1 MARVGFIGL
10 GIMGDP
16 MCRNL
21 IAAGHDVTVH
31 NRSRGKMAPLVA
43 AGAKGAASVAD
54 LVDRSEVV
62 ITMLSDPAAVR
73 EVAAGQDGILF
84 ALAPGKTYIDMSTVS
99 PESSREIAAMTKRA
113 GADFLEAP
121 VLGSRKPAAEKTLVI
136 LAGGDDAVATRMEP
150 LLLSMGSKV
159 VYMGEVGA
167 AAHMKLIINQMM
179 GTILCVFA
187 EAALTG
193 MAAGLPAERILEVVQ
208 SSVVACPAV
217 RLKGTDMLGDR
228 AFAVQFP
235 LKHAHKDLRLAV
247 MAGDAA
253 GVPTPVTAAAHQL
266 FSIARER
273 GFGDHDISAVLR
285 ALTAR

>member
-1 MARVGFIGL
+1 MARVGFIGV

-21 IAAGHDVTVH
+21 LAAGHEVTVH
-31 NRSRGKMAPLVA
+31 NRSREKMVPLVA
-43 AGAKGAASVAD
+43 AGATGAPSVAE
-54 LVDRSEVV
+54 LVARSDVV

-73 EVAAGQDGILF
+73 EVATAQDGILLS
-84 ALAPGKTYIDMSTVS
+84 LAPGKTYIDMSTVS
-99 PESSREIAAMTKRA
+99 PESSREIAAMAKKA
-113 GADFLEAP
+113 GAEYLEAP
-121 VLGSRKPAAEKTLVI
+121 VLGSRRPAAERTLVI
-136 LAGGDDAVATRMEP
+136 LAGGDAAVAKRMEP
-150 LLLSMGSKV
+150 LLLAMGSRV
-159 VYMGEVGA
+159 VYMGDVGA
-167 AAHMKLIINQMM
+167 AAHMKLIVNQMM

-193 MAAGLPAERILEVVQ
+193 MAAGLPAERILDVVQ

-217 RLKGTDMLGDR
+217 QIKGKDMLGDR

-285 ALTAR
+285 ALTGR

>member
-10 GIMGDP
+10 GMMGDP

-21 IAAGHDVTVH
+21 MAAGHDVTVY
-31 NRSRGKMAPLVA
+31 NRSREKMAPLVA
-43 AGAKGAASVAD
+43 AGAKGAASVTR
-54 LVDRSEVV
+54 LVEESEVV

-73 EVAAGQDGILF
+73 EVAAGQGGIIF
-84 ALAPGKTYIDMSTVS
+84 ALSPGKTYIDMSTVS
-99 PESSREIAAMTKRA
+99 PESSREIAAMTRRM
-113 GADFLEAP
+113 GADYLEAP
-121 VLGSRKPAAEKTLVI
+121 VLGSRKPAAEKALVI
-136 LAGGDDAVATRMEP
+136 LAGGDAAVAKRMEP
-150 LLLSMGSKV
+150 LLLAMGSKV
-159 VYMGEVGA
+159 VHLGDVGA
-167 AAHMKLIINQMM
+167 AAHMKLIINQML

-193 MAAGLPAERILEVVQ
+193 MAAGLSAERMLEVIQ
-208 SSVVACPAV
+208 GSVVACPAV
-217 RLKGTDMLGDR
+217 QAKGRDMLGSR

-247 MAGDAA
+247 LAGDAA

-273 GFGDHDISAVLR
+273 GFGEHDVSAVLR

>member
-1 MARVGFIGL
+1 MARVGFVGL

-21 IAAGHDVTVH
+21 MAAGHDVTVY
-31 NRSRGKMAPLVA
+31 NRSREKMEPLLA
-43 AGAKGAASVAD
+43 AGAKGAASVAE
-54 LVDRSEVV
+54 LVERCEVA

-73 EVAAGQDGILF
+73 EVAGGQSGILF
-84 ALAPGKTYIDMSTVS
+84 ALSPGKTYIDMSTVS
-99 PESSREIAAMTKRA
+99 PETSRELAASVKRK

-121 VLGSRKPAAEKTLVI
+121 VLGSRRPAAEKTLVI
-136 LAGGDDAVATRMEP
+136 LAGGDAVVAKRMEP
-150 LLLSMGSKV
+150 LLLAMGSRV
-159 VYMGEVGA
+159 VYMGDVGS

-193 MAAGLPAERILEVVQ
+193 LAAGLRAERMLDVIQ
-208 SSVVACPAV
+208 SSVVACPAIQV
-217 RLKGTDMLGDR
+217 KGSDMLGGR
-228 AFAVQFP
+228 EFAVQFP

>member
-1 MARVGFIGL
+1 MARVGFVGL

-21 IAAGHDVTVH
+21 MAAGHELTVY
-31 NRSRGKMAPLVA
+31 NRSREKMEPLVA
-43 AGAKGAASVAD
+43 AGAKGAASVAE
-54 LVDRSEVV
+54 LVERSEIA
-62 ITMLSDPAAVR
+62 ITMLSGPAAVR
-73 EVAAGQDGILF
+73 EVAGGQNGILF

-99 PESSREIAAMTKRA
+99 PETSREIAAAAKRK

-136 LAGGDDAVATRMEP
+136 LAGGDAAVATRVEP
-150 LLLSMGSKV
+150 LLLAMGSRV
-159 VYMGEVGA
+159 VYMGDVGA

-193 MAAGLPAERILEVVQ
+193 LAAGLRAERMLDVIQ
-208 SSVVACPAV
+208 SSAVACPAI
-217 RLKGTDMLGDR
+217 RFKGADMLGAR
-228 AFAVQFP
+228 EFAVQFP
-235 LKHAHKDLRLAV
+235 LRHAHKDLRLAV
-247 MAGDAA
+247 MAGDTA

-273 GFGDHDISAVLR
+273 GFGDHDVSAVLR
-285 ALTAR
+285 ALTGR

>member
-1 MARVGFIGL
+1 MARVGFVGL
-10 GIMGDP
+10 GTMGDP

-21 IAAGHDVTVH
+21 LADGHDLTVY
-31 NRSRGKMAPLVA
+31 NRSREKMEPLVV
-43 AGAKGAASVAD
+43 AGAKGAASLSD
-54 LVDRSEVV
+54 LVGRSEVV
-62 ITMLSDPAAVR
+62 ITMLADTAAVR
-73 EVAAGQDGILF
+73 EVAAGQDGIVF
-84 ALAPGKTYIDMSTVS
+84 ALTPGKTYIDMSTVS

-113 GADFLEAP
+113 GADYLEAP

-136 LAGGDDAVATRMEP
+136 LTGGDAAVAQRMEP
-150 LLLSMGSKV
+150 VLLAMGSRV
-159 VYMGEVGA
+159 VYMGDVGA
-167 AAHMKLIINQMM
+167 AAHMKLIVNQIL

-187 EAALTG
+187 EAGLTG
-193 MAAGLPAERILEVVQ
+193 MAAGLRAERMLDVLQ
-208 SSVVACPAV
+208 SSVVACPAIQV
-217 RLKGTDMLGDR
+217 KGADMLGGR

-273 GFGDHDISAVLR
+273 GFGDHDVSAVLR

>member
-21 IAAGHDVTVH
+21 MAAGHDVTVY
-31 NRSRGKMAPLVA
+31 NRSREKMAPLVA
-43 AGAKGAASVAD
+43 AGARGAASPAE
-54 LVDRSEVV
+54 LVERSEVA

-73 EVAAGQDGILF
+73 EVAAGQNGILF
-84 ALAPGKTYIDMSTVS
+84 ALSPGKTYIDMSTVS
-99 PESSREIAAMTKRA
+99 PETSRELAAMAKRA

-121 VLGSRKPAAEKTLVI
+121 VLGSRKPAVEKALVI
-136 LAGGDDAVATRMEP
+136 LAGGDAAVAKRMEP
-150 LLLSMGSKV
+150 LLLAMGSRV
-159 VYMGEVGA
+159 VYMGDVGA
-167 AAHMKLIINQMM
+167 AAHMKLIVNQMM

-193 MAAGLPAERILEVVQ
+193 LAAGLRAERMLDVIR

-217 RLKGTDMLGDR
+217 EIKGQDMLGGR
-228 AFAVQFP
+228 EFAVQFP

-247 MAGDAA
+247 VAGDAA

-285 ALTAR
+285 ALTGR

>member
-21 IAAGHDVTVH
+21 LAAGHDVTVF
-31 NRSRGKMAPLVA
+31 NRSREKMAPLVA

-54 LVDRSEVV
+54 LVERTEVA

-73 EVAAGQDGILF
+73 EVAAGQNGILF
-84 ALAPGKTYIDMSTVS
+84 ALSPGKTYIDMSTVS
-99 PESSREIAAMTKRA
+99 PETSRELAAMTKRT

-121 VLGSRKPAAEKTLVI
+121 VLGSRKPAAERTLVI
-136 LAGGDDAVATRMEP
+136 LAGGDAAVAQRMEP
-150 LLLSMGSKV
+150 LLLAMGSRV
-159 VYMGEVGA
+159 VFMGAAGA
-167 AAHMKLIINQMM
+167 AAHMKLIVNQVM

-193 MAAGLPAERILEVVQ
+193 LAAGLDAERMLDVLQ
-208 SSVVACPAV
+208 SSVVACPAIGI
-217 RLKGTDMLGDR
+217 KGKDMLGGR
-228 AFAVQFP
+228 EFAAQFP

-273 GFGDHDISAVLR
+273 GFGDHDLSAVLR
-285 ALTAR
+285 ALTTR

>member
-1 MARVGFIGL
+1 MARVGFVGL
-10 GIMGDP
+10 GTMGDP

-21 IAAGHDVTVH
+21 LAAGHDLTVY
-31 NRSRGKMAPLVA
+31 NRSREKMGPLVA
-43 AGAKGAASVAD
+43 AGAKGAESLAG
-54 LVDRSEVV
+54 LVDRSDVV

-73 EVAAGQDGILF
+73 EVAAGEDGIVF

-113 GADFLEAP
+113 GADYLEAP

-136 LAGGDDAVATRMEP
+136 LTGGDAAVAQRMEP
-150 LLLSMGSKV
+150 VLLAMGSRV
-159 VYMGEVGA
+159 VYMGDVGA
-167 AAHMKLIINQMM
+167 AAHMKLIVNQIL

-187 EAALTG
+187 EAGLTG
-193 MAAGLPAERILEVVQ
+193 MAAGLRAERMLDVLQ
-208 SSVVACPAV
+208 SSVVACPAIQV
-217 RLKGTDMLGDR
+217 KGADMLGGR

-273 GFGDHDISAVLR
+273 GFGDHDVSAVLR